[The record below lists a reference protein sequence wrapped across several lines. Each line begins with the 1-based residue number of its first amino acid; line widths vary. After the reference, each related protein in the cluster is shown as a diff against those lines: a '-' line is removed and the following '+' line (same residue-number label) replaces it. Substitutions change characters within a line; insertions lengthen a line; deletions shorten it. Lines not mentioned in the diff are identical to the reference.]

1 MKALLG
7 ISSQIGTFCEDNRM
21 SEIKR
26 DARISLFLQS
36 LAAETGASKNTLS
49 AYESD
54 LILADTYIQT
64 TFEIFLS
71 SANERELLSCL
82 SIWQMRGQAPRTV
95 ARRISALRHMMKW
108 LISDGYRQD
117 NPTIWLDNPKLP
129 QSIPAS
135 LSELEIN
142 ALLDATEKLPEPD
155 NLRMSAGMEIL
166 YGAGLRI
173 SELLL
178 LQRGDIVSGRN
189 LIIVRGKGG
198 RERMV
203 PLTDIAI
210 SKTKIWLEKRSAAGP
225 DTHHDQLIA
234 MPDESEITRQKFSIL
249 LKKLATIAQ
258 IDTSRVSPHKLRHS
272 FATHML
278 NRGADLRSLQMM
290 LGHAD
295 ISTTQIYTKT
305 RAERLLG
312 LVKTNHPLAKKI
324 NSSD

>member
-1 MKALLG
+1 MPKK
-7 ISSQIGTFCEDNRM
+7 
-21 SEIKR
+21 KR
-26 DARISLFLQS
+26 DVTISLFLQS

-54 LILADTYIQT
+54 LILADTHIQT
-64 TFEIFLS
+64 TFETNLS
-71 SANERELLSCL
+71 SANEHELLSCL
-82 SIWQMRGQAPRTV
+82 STWQIQGQAPRTV

-108 LISDGYRQD
+108 LVSDGYRQD
-117 NPTIWLDNPKLP
+117 NPTIFFDKPKLP

-135 LSELEIN
+135 LSELEVE
-142 ALLDATEKLPEPD
+142 ALLNSTEKLPAPD
-155 NLRMSAGMEIL
+155 NLRMAVGIEIL

-178 LQRGDIVSGRN
+178 LRRGDIVSGRN

-198 RERMV
+198 RERMI

-210 SKTKIWLEKRSAAGP
+210 SKTETWLEKRDAAGP
-225 DTHHDQLIA
+225 DINNEQLIS
-234 MPDESEITRQKFSIL
+234 MPYESKITRQKFSTL
-249 LKKLATIAQ
+249 LKKLATSAQ
-258 IDTSRVSPHKLRHS
+258 IDTARVSPHKLRHS

-290 LGHAD
+290 LGHSD

-305 RAERLLG
+305 RPERLRG
-312 LVKTNHPLAKKI
+312 LVTTNHPLAKKTS
-324 NSSD
+324 SSD

>member
-1 MKALLG
+1 
-7 ISSQIGTFCEDNRM
+7 M
-21 SEIKR
+21 SENKR
-26 DARISLFLQS
+26 DPKISLFLQS

-64 TFEIFLS
+64 TFKIFLS

-82 SIWQMRGQAPRTV
+82 SIWQMRGQAARTV

-198 RERMV
+198 RERMA

-210 SKTKIWLEKRSAAGP
+210 SKTQTWLEKRDAAGP
-225 DTHHDQLIA
+225 DAHHEQLIA
-234 MPDESEITRQKFSIL
+234 LPDEPKITRQKFSNL
-249 LKKLATIAQ
+249 LKRLATSAQ
-258 IDTSRVSPHKLRHS
+258 IDAARVSPHKLRHS

-305 RAERLLG
+305 RPERLRG
-312 LVKTNHPLAKKI
+312 LVTTNHPLANKTS
-324 NSSD
+324 SSD

>member
-1 MKALLG
+1 
-7 ISSQIGTFCEDNRM
+7 
-21 SEIKR
+21 
-26 DARISLFLQS
+26 
-36 LAAETGASKNTLS
+36 
-49 AYESD
+49 
-54 LILADTYIQT
+54 
-64 TFEIFLS
+64 
-71 SANERELLSCL
+71 
-82 SIWQMRGQAPRTV
+82 
-95 ARRISALRHMMKW
+95 MMKW
-108 LISDGYRQD
+108 LVSDGYRQD

-135 LSELEIN
+135 LSELEVN
-142 ALLDATEKLPEPD
+142 ALLDATKMLPELD

-178 LQRGDIVSGRN
+178 LRRGDIISGRN

-210 SKTKIWLEKRSAAGP
+210 SKTQIWLEQRDAAGP
-225 DTHHDQLIA
+225 DTHHEQLIA
-234 MPDESEITRQKFSIL
+234 MPDEPAITRQKFSTL

-258 IDTSRVSPHKLRHS
+258 IDTARVSPHKLRHS

-305 RAERLLG
+305 RPERLRG
-312 LVKTNHPLAKKI
+312 LVTTNHPLAKMT
-324 NSSD
+324 NRSD

>member
-1 MKALLG
+1 MPK
-7 ISSQIGTFCEDNRM
+7 N
-21 SEIKR
+21 KR
-26 DARISLFLQS
+26 DANISLFLQS
-36 LAAETGASKNTLS
+36 LAAETGASQNTVS

-54 LILADTYIQT
+54 LILADTHIQT
-64 TFEIFLS
+64 TFETSLS
-71 SANERELLSCL
+71 VANELELLSCL
-82 SIWQMRGQAPRTV
+82 SIWQRQGKAPRTV

-108 LISDGYRQD
+108 LVSDGYRQD

-135 LSELEIN
+135 LSELEVN
-142 ALLDATEKLPEPD
+142 ALLDATKMLSEPD
-155 NLRMSAGMEIL
+155 NLRMSVGMEIL

-178 LQRGDIVSGRN
+178 LRRGDIVSGRN

-210 SKTKIWLEKRSAAGP
+210 SKTQIWLEKRDAAGP
-225 DTHHDQLIA
+225 DTHHEQLIA
-234 MPDESEITRQKFSIL
+234 MPDEPAITRQKFSTL
-249 LKKLATIAQ
+249 LKKLATGAQ
-258 IDTSRVSPHKLRHS
+258 IDTGRVSPHKLRHS

-305 RAERLLG
+305 RPERLRG
-312 LVKTNHPLAKKI
+312 LVTSNHPLAKKTY
-324 NSSD
+324 SSD

>member
-1 MKALLG
+1 
-7 ISSQIGTFCEDNRM
+7 M
-21 SEIKR
+21 SKNKR
-26 DARISLFLQS
+26 DAKIGLFLQS
-36 LAAETGASKNTLS
+36 LLAETGASKNTLS

-54 LILADTYIQT
+54 LILADTHIQT
-64 TFEIFLS
+64 TFETCLS

-82 SIWQMRGQAPRTV
+82 SIWQMQGQAARTV
-95 ARRISALRHMMKW
+95 ARRISAVRHMMKW
-108 LISDGYRQD
+108 LVSDGYRKD

-135 LSELEIN
+135 LSEQEVN
-142 ALLDATEKLPEPD
+142 SLLDATEKLPEPD
-155 NLRMSAGMEIL
+155 NLRMSVGMEIL

-178 LQRGDIVSGRN
+178 LRRGDIVSGRN
-189 LIIVRGKGG
+189 IIIVRGKGG
-198 RERMV
+198 RERMT

-210 SKTKIWLEKRSAAGP
+210 SKTQIWLEKRDAAGP
-225 DTHHDQLIA
+225 DEHHEQLIA
-234 MPDESEITRQKFSIL
+234 LPGEPKMTRQKFSTL
-249 LKKLATIAQ
+249 LKKLARSAQ
-258 IDTSRVSPHKLRHS
+258 IDTARVSPHKLRHS

-305 RAERLLG
+305 RPERLLG
-312 LVKTNHPLAKKI
+312 LVTTNHPLAKKTHI
-324 NSSD
+324 SD